1 MALSLYS
8 HNPATELSNRWGR
21 LCEIMLYAIL
31 FKNDVLFSFNAH
43 LNPNV
48 VGQDGVIY
56 EFDSIVLSDD
66 GRLVF
71 NEVTNRKELGDKLGK
86 CLTLLRRLREIGIV
100 GLDEGEIEVWTIHS
114 MHIKRDHD
122 LPLPSNVRM
131 MSFPE
136 FAELCSG

>member
-1 MALSLYS
+1 MI
-8 HNPATELSNRWGR
+8 N
-21 LCEIMLYAIL
+21 
-31 FKNDVLFSFNAH
+31 
-43 LNPNV
+43 
-48 VGQDGVIY
+48 
-56 EFDSIVLSDD
+56 EFDAIVLSED

-114 MHIKRDHD
+114 MHIKRDHV